1 MTETLAPLC
10 AGVGQEAKSEQHL
23 IPNMLHV
30 DTNDPTRNIY
40 TLRNSW
46 LNANKLKLQLS
57 EVGDPEC

>member
-1 MTETLAPLC
+1 MR
-10 AGVGQEAKSEQHL
+10 GSGQEAEGEQHL